1 MHAFI
6 SVGYIYVINKMLDTI
21 RMHSILMIEDYVYI
35 YMDFKLL
42 LLRIAGFLFII
53 KLLHIMHKL

>member
-1 MHAFI
+1 M
-6 SVGYIYVINKMLDTI
+6 I

-42 LLRIAGFLFII
+42 FIENLLVFIYHDELFYIFMYI
-53 KLLHIMHKL
+53 LVLK